1 MVPIHSQEVCVGRR
15 EFLTVFGDDFDTP
28 DGTCQ
33 RDYIHV
39 QDLALGHVAALKRV
53 DQPGP
58 FWESFNLGSG
68 NPVSVLEMV
77 KAMGEAVGKEVPY
90 EIGERRAG
98 DLPKS
103 WADPDKAAQLL
114 NWRTKKTLSEMC
126 EDTWRW
132 QSRNPNGFRKAK

>member
-1 MVPIHSQEVCVGRR
+1 M
-15 EFLTVFGDDFDTP
+15 
-28 DGTCQ
+28 
-33 RDYIHV
+33 
-39 QDLALGHVAALKRV
+39 KRV

-98 DLPKS
+98 DLPKF

-114 NWRTKKTLSEMC
+114 NWRTKKTLSEMSTSFFWGS
-126 EDTWRW
+126 EKMLRASDVEKRII
-132 QSRNPNGFRKAK
+132 SF